1 MNILTRIPPC
11 TGGSCSGTRGPFPPA
26 LRTVSYVSATGNL
39 AAARRRSSL
48 AIGDAGRWAE
58 VARWKV
64 RESDSED
71 EGYQWWIRVIAVPL
85 AVSLIAGGS
94 AIWAARPAVDPA
106 AGCSRQ

>member
-1 MNILTRIPPC
+1 MVGALDSHVTWLL
-11 TGGSCSGTRGPFPPA
+11 
-26 LRTVSYVSATGNL
+26 LRTVGDVSATGNP
-39 AAARRRSSL
+39 AAARRCSSL
-48 AIGDAGRWAE
+48 AKRVMREGGWDG
-58 VARWKV
+58 ARWKF

-94 AIWAARPAVDPA
+94 AIWAARPAVDPS